1 MDTYSFDSKS
11 LIKNGKRWFPVMGE
25 IHYSRLPRDGWHD
38 ALFKMKEG
46 GVDVASTYVIWI
58 HHEEVAGE
66 WDWSGQ
72 RDLRAFVET
81 VREVGLSLLLRIGPW
96 CHGEVRNGGF
106 PDWLLQKVPDAR
118 ATNDDRY
125 FDEVARFYKAVYAQI
140 EGLLLK
146 DGGPIIGVQID
157 NEFGHCGGLRGHAGQ
172 VHMARLRDMAH
183 ATGFDVPLYTATG
196 WGGAI
201 TARMLPVMGGYCE
214 APWDS
219 RTGEIEPSV
228 NYVFTHERNDHAGE
242 AASEPTTFDESLYPF
257 LTAELGGGLQ
267 VTRRRRPIASGKDIG
282 ALSLAKMA
290 SGCNLLGY
298 YMYHGGQN
306 PEGKL
311 STLQETSGQDTGC
324 ELNVK
329 NYDFQAALGE
339 YGLPSE
345 TYGEIKLLSL
355 FVRDFGESFAST
367 ATFIPDSNPLDPTD
381 TTHLRTSWR
390 HIDTP
395 SGSSGYVF
403 VSSYQRRQHMAQ
415 HKGVVLAAPKELGD
429 VTFPAIDVLGEEF
442 FFLPFGFP
450 VGNAVLRTALATPL
464 CKLAGEDSAYVF
476 YSAACPAGDV
486 PLQASFVCAA
496 KSAPAAFF
504 QFSDTARLADESIVF
519 LTREDAL
526 RAHKVSHRGKDFLLI
541 TDAMMFQEGSGD
553 ETRLVFQACK
563 PPEFK
568 VYPDLP
574 RAPQGFVRCGDEGG
588 FAIYQ
593 WQGSLPTPPCVAVTK
608 IAQNDSTATYKIAVG
623 QWDSGVDDVLLTI
636 GYTGDAARLYEGGKL
651 LDDHFFVGQSHPWQV
666 TLSRY
671 GKTAHEL
678 TLEIDALKKDTP
690 VFLEE
695 WPSFAEKETLM
706 RLDEVRLSSFVR
718 LCIGL

>member
-1 MDTYSFDSKS
+1 
-11 LIKNGKRWFPVMGE
+11 MGE
-25 IHYSRLPRDGWHD
+25 IHYSRLPRDEWRD
-38 ALFKMKEG
+38 ALLKMKEG

-58 HHEEVAGE
+58 HHEEIAGE
-66 WDWSGQ
+66 WQWSGQ

-81 VREVGLSLLLRIGPW
+81 VRDVGLSLLLRIGPW

-140 EGLLLK
+140 KGLLLK

-157 NEFGHCGGLRGHAGQ
+157 NEFGHCGGLRGQAGQ
-172 VHMARLRDMAH
+172 DHMARLRDMAH
-183 ATGFDVPLYTATG
+183 EAGFDVPLYTATG

-214 APWDS
+214 APWDP

-311 STLQETSGQDTGC
+311 STLQETSGQESGC

-329 NYDFQAALGE
+329 NYGFQAALGE
-339 YGLPSE
+339 YGLASE
-345 TYGEIKLLSL
+345 TYGEIKLLAL
-355 FVRDFGESFAST
+355 FVRDFGEDFAEGD
-367 ATFIPDSNPLDPTD
+367 TFIPPDNPLTPTD

-390 HIDTP
+390 HFGAP
-395 SGSSGYVF
+395 SGKTGYVF
-403 VSSYQRRQHMAQ
+403 VSSYQRRQRMAS
-415 HKGVVLAAPKELGD
+415 HKGVVLAAPDEVSD
-429 VTFPAIDVLGEEF
+429 VVFPAIDVLDGEF
-442 FFLPFGFP
+442 FFLPFNLS
-450 VGNAVLRTALATPL
+450 VGEAVLRTALATPL
-464 CKLAGEDSAYVF
+464 CKLSGESRAYVF
-476 YSAACPAGDV
+476 YSAARPCGAEVLGV
-486 PLQASFVCAA
+486 SFVCAA

-504 QFSDTARLADESIVF
+504 QFSDTARLSGEVIVF

-526 RAHKVSHRGKDFLLI
+526 RSHKVSHRGKDFLLI
-541 TDAMMFQEGSGD
+541 TDELMFQEGTD
-553 ETRLVFQACK
+553 DDTRLIFLSCK

-574 RAPQGFVRCGDEGG
+574 RAPQGFVRYGDGGG
-588 FAIYQ
+588 FAVYQ
-593 WQGSLPTPPCVAVTK
+593 WQGSLPQPPCVVATK
-608 IAQNDSTATYKIAVG
+608 AAESESSSTYKITVG
-623 QWDSGVDDVLLTI
+623 QWDSGADDVLLRI
-636 GYTGDAARLYEGGKL
+636 AYTGDAARLFEDGKL

-666 TLSRY
+666 TLARY

-695 WPSFAEKETLM
+695 WPDFAEEEALM
-706 RLDEVRLSSFVR
+706 RLDEVSAASFVR
-718 LCIGL
+718 LCAEL